1 MRNWLDGLIGKICPT
16 PRKGLQHAALQSHQR
31 THGSFLQKTRH
42 TRPDCPQ
49 QGLDS
54 ETIVTV
60 HPQSATYRAVCSV
73 VKGHPERSGAARDAS
88 SHARRPAQQ
97 SATGGTATAI
107 ASRLALRHSGPSD
120 SRSRPAGAT
129 KYSNFVAIL
138 PAPGYSRGRG
148 ESLS

>member
-16 PRKGLQHAALQSHQR
+16 RRKGLQHAALQSHQR

-60 HPQSATYRAVCSV
+60 HPQSATYGAVCSR
-73 VKGHPERSGAARDAS
+73 VKGRNER
-88 SHARRPAQQ
+88 RRATCDSWPATRRLTQQ
-97 SATGGTATAI
+97 G
-107 ASRLALRHSGPSD
+107 
-120 SRSRPAGAT
+120 
-129 KYSNFVAIL
+129 
-138 PAPGYSRGRG
+138 
-148 ESLS
+148 